1 MRKNMDNKGMSVTI
15 AAVMLVGVTVAL
27 TLAVSGWVGAFT
39 FQKMETESLVITG
52 ASFQGTSGALDNQ
65 IIVRMQNSGAEA
77 VTLIKAKVTGYGVD
91 KIIDFSHTT
100 LDGGEYY
107 SLTLDDV
114 GWQSGHQYQIEFLS
128 SKGNKFQTRAST

>member
-1 MRKNMDNKGMSVTI
+1 MRKKMDNKGMSVTI

-27 TLAVSGWVGAFT
+27 TIAVSGWVGAFT

-52 ASFQGTSGALDNQ
+52 VTSQGTTGALDNQ
-65 IIVRMQNSGAEA
+65 LIVRIQNSGADD
-77 VTLIKAKVTGYGVD
+77 VTLIKAKVTGYDVD

-100 LDGGEYY
+100 LDGGENY

-114 GWQSGHQYQIEFLS
+114 GWSSGYQYKIEFLS
-128 SKGNKFQTRAST
+128 SKGNKFQTRASI